1 MTVSA
6 LSMVALTIFCLWFE
20 GGVSDVV
27 FFEFVFEMLRHLR
40 PTTEIVND
48 HMRRQRRLGGADG
61 PNMDMMHILD
71 MLFGCQ
77 QLLDFL

>member
-6 LSMVALTIFCLWFE
+6 LSMVTLTIFCLWFE

-27 FFEFVFEMLRHLR
+27 LFELVLEMLRHLR

-48 HMRRQRRLGGADG
+48 YMRRECRLGGADS
-61 PNMDMMHILD
+61 PHVDMMHIFD